1 MDPASGFNGSG
12 KSLTDDCAVRQA
24 RVSGLPSTTMSDG
37 SPSASHVLRRHGLF
51 TGRPENAML
60 DVLQQGLR
68 A

>member
-12 KSLTDDCAVRQA
+12 KSLTDDCTVRWA
-24 RVSGLPSTTMSDG
+24 RISGLPSTAMSDG
-37 SPSASHVLRRHGLF
+37 SLLASHVLRRHGLF
-51 TGRPENAML
+51 TGRLENAML